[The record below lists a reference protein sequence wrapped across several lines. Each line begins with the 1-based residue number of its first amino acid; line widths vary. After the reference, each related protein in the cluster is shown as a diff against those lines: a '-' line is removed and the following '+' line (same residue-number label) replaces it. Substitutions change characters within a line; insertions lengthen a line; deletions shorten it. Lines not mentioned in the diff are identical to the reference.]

1 VTLSANGWRV
11 VFAPVLA
18 LAAGIGYLC
27 ARAPLLTLAAAGA
40 AALLA
45 FVVLQVQI
53 VLLVLVA
60 ALPWEGLLQYP
71 SATFSAVKLLGLLIV
86 AAYVFR
92 MLRSD
97 DEIRFPPTLLPVLL
111 LAVTIGLSFLASPE
125 QSVGIAKVLR
135 YVLFITFF
143 FLVAQLASTV
153 EAATRVL
160 RVIVLS
166 GAAAA
171 TWGIVAFVTGSLDRA
186 GGPISDPNDFAF
198 LMATLVPLCGYLFVQ
213 ERRLRWLWGPA
224 GVLLIASVFATLSRG
239 ALVGLAALF
248 VWAVFTR
255 RIPLTGVLLSII
267 TVSSVLL
274 LAFTFWSPLINDRIE
289 RKGKIAD
296 KNVASREAFW
306 KAAVTMSADHPV
318 LGVGPGRFGEESA
331 RYIRDNPIVLPNPVV
346 HNSYLEILAENGIFA
361 LGFFLAFLAV
371 TWRLLTR
378 AMRRAKEE
386 GDIERR
392 RLATAL
398 QATMVVV
405 LVSSFFLSAQV
416 QIPFWLIGGLAT
428 AVAVTGE
435 AATRR
440 VAEPRPALA

>member
-1 VTLSANGWRV
+1 VTLSANRWRV
-11 VFAPVLA
+11 VFAPVIA
-18 LAAGIGYLC
+18 LAAAIGYLC

-40 AALLA
+40 TALLA

-60 ALPWEGLLQYP
+60 ALPWEGLLEYP
-71 SATFSAVKLLGLLIV
+71 SATFSAVKILGLLIV
-86 AAYVFR
+86 AAYMFR
-92 MLRSD
+92 TLRAG
-97 DEIRFPPTLLPVLL
+97 EVIRFPPTLLPVLL
-111 LAVTIGLSFLASPE
+111 LGVIVGLSLLASPD
-125 QSVGIAKVLR
+125 QAAGVAKVLR

-143 FLVAQLASTV
+143 FLVSQLASSI

-171 TWGIVAFVTGSLDRA
+171 TWGVVAFVTGASDRA

-198 LMATLVPLCGYLFVQ
+198 LMATLIPLCGYLFVQ
-213 ERRLRWLWGPA
+213 ERRLRWLWGVA
-224 GVLLIASVFATLSRG
+224 GILLIASVLATLSRG

-248 VWAVFTR
+248 VWAVVTR
-255 RIPLTGVLLSII
+255 RIPLTGVLAAVIAL
-267 TVSSVLL
+267 TSVIL

-296 KNVASREAFW
+296 KNVASRQAYW
-306 KAAVTMSADHPV
+306 KAAVTMAADHPL

-331 RYIRDNPIVLPNPVV
+331 DYIRDNPIVIPNPVA

-361 LGFFLAFLAV
+361 LACFLAFLGV
-371 TWRLLTR
+371 TWRLLTH
-378 AMRRAKEE
+378 AHRRARAD
-386 GDIERR
+386 GDLRR
-392 RLATAL
+392 QRLANAL

-405 LVSSFFLSAQV
+405 VVSSMFLSAQV

-435 AATRR
+435 AAIRR
-440 VAEPRPALA
+440 AAQPRPALA